1 MSIRRRVSFYE
12 RTLRS
17 LVFLIVLG
25 HSANAM
31 ADAIDDIA
39 ARFVASEVRRTGGD
53 EYEDARSVKRSG
65 AKGEGL
71 NPSSFCTP
79 SRVSEA
85 ETTTVSISWPS

>member
-1 MSIRRRVSFYE
+1 M
-12 RTLRS
+12 
-17 LVFLIVLG
+17 VLG

-71 NPSSFCTP
+71 ISFVVLYDERTTP
-79 SRVSEA
+79 TLKGTDLVEGPGL
-85 ETTTVSISWPS
+85 ELEP